1 MARRRKSGSSLLDLS
16 SMPLSFDNLPT
27 VTAWFEAGQDEGV
40 DSLLRAIGRL
50 VWGAS
55 LLETVLRLLVIQL
68 REERDGQYPA
78 GEEFARLEEA
88 SAGRLLGL
96 LRGLH
101 IPADLEGRIGEV
113 IDRRNEVVHRM
124 FEMPEMVAAVVSGE
138 GMDAVVQQIEAVA
151 LDCGSIGVKLFT
163 VAGGALEAKMGKTP
177 AELAEM
183 LAGID
188 LEAVEDGRSR
198 RQLESIRALSGVN
211 LTFPWQAES
220 GKDEADSSPP
230 AGGEEG

>member
-1 MARRRKSGSSLLDLS
+1 VRRQQSGEPLLDLS
-16 SMPLSFDNLPT
+16 TMPLSFDDLPT

-40 DSLLRAIGRL
+40 DALLRAIGRL
-50 VWGAS
+50 VWGAN

-101 IPADLEGRIGEV
+101 IPADLEGRIDEV

-138 GMDAVVQQIEAVA
+138 GMDVVVQQIEQVA
-151 LDCGSIGVKLFT
+151 LDCGSIGVELFT

-188 LEAVEDGRSR
+188 LEAIEDARSR
-198 RQLESIRALSGVN
+198 RQLESIQALSGVD
-211 LTFPWQAES
+211 LTFPWQA
-220 GKDEADSSPP
+220 GKDEADSPPP
-230 AGGEEG
+230 AGGEEA

>member
-1 MARRRKSGSSLLDLS
+1 MT
-16 SMPLSFDNLPT
+16 PLSFDDLPT

-40 DSLLRAIGRL
+40 DALLRAVGRL
-50 VWGAS
+50 VWGAN
-55 LLETVLRLLVIQL
+55 LLETVLRLLVIHL
-68 REERDGQYPA
+68 REERDGEYPA

-101 IPADLEGRIGEV
+101 IPADLEARIGEA

-124 FEMPEMVAAVVSGE
+124 FEMPEMVAAMVGGE
-138 GMDAVVQQIEAVA
+138 GMDAVVGQIEAVA
-151 LDCGSIGVKLFT
+151 LDCGSIGVELFT
-163 VAGGALEAKMGKTP
+163 VAGAALEAKMGKTP

-198 RQLESIRALSGVN
+198 RQLESIRALSGVD
-211 LTFPWQAES
+211 LTFPWQA
-220 GKDEADSSPP
+220 GKDEAEAPPP
-230 AGGEEG
+230 ASAEEA

>member
-1 MARRRKSGSSLLDLS
+1 
-16 SMPLSFDNLPT
+16 
-27 VTAWFEAGQDEGV
+27 
-40 DSLLRAIGRL
+40 
-50 VWGAS
+50 
-55 LLETVLRLLVIQL
+55 
-68 REERDGQYPA
+68 
-78 GEEFARLEEA
+78 
-88 SAGRLLGL
+88 
-96 LRGLH
+96 
-101 IPADLEGRIGEV
+101 
-113 IDRRNEVVHRM
+113 M

-198 RQLESIRALSGVN
+198 RQLRALSGVN